1 MSDKYDPF
9 QKAWDLKE
17 EAHDVKTF
25 SQAEKCFK
33 RIKSMYFNATD
44 ANIKSTL
51 LAAASI
57 IAMKFSQFEKSVSE
71 FEINN
76 HA

>member
-1 MSDKYDPF
+1 MSDKYEPF
-9 QKAWDLKE
+9 QKAWDLKD
-17 EAHDVKTF
+17 EAHAVKTF
-25 SQAEKCFK
+25 SQADDCLN
-33 RIKSMYFNATD
+33 RIKLMYFNATD

-57 IAMKFSQFEKSVSE
+57 IAMKFSQFEKSVFE